1 MYFHLPT
8 KIYCGKDCFHQLTD
22 LEESNIMICADPFL
36 KENAILQEV
45 VEKLRSLGKKVTLY
59 MDIIPD
65 APMSKI
71 QEMMEVLQ
79 AEEAQVLVAIGGGS
93 ALDATKS
100 ARYFYEKIF
109 AKRLPLIAV
118 PTTSGTGSEVTSYV
132 VIKDDATGKKT
143 PVADERILPDVAIL
157 DPVCVE
163 SMPASVAR
171 DTGLDVLTHAI
182 EAFVSKSSNLL
193 TDTYALKAIDIVLGK
208 LKKGI
213 VDQDMEA
220 KVQMHYASTMA
231 GIAFGQSGL
240 GINHSLAHAV
250 GGKFSIPHGR
260 INGILLPYVMEFHAS
275 RQEGIY
281 DEIFQSLG
289 IEGFSPDRRLKNFLR
304 ELRKLRKDLGLPD
317 SIRDAKVGE
326 GDFKQA
332 LDHLASLAL
341 KDPCTD
347 SSPVPVTKEDL
358 KQILEAAYFGQA
370 RKTVYASSVIGRPS
384 TSL

>member
-8 KIYCGKDCFHQLTD
+8 KIYCGKDSFHKLTD
-22 LEESNIMICADPFL
+22 LKESNIMICADPFL

-45 VEKLRSLGKKVTLY
+45 VQKLKSLGKKVTLY

-71 QEMMEVLQ
+71 QEIMETIQ
-79 AEEAQVLVAIGGGS
+79 KEEVQVLVAIGGGS

-100 ARYFYEKIF
+100 ARFFYEKIF
-109 AKRLPLIAV
+109 EYRLPLIAV

-132 VIKDDATGKKT
+132 VIKDDKTSKKT
-143 PVADERILPDVAIL
+143 PVVDERILPDVAIL
-157 DPVCVE
+157 DPACVE
-163 SMPASVAR
+163 TMPSSVAR

-182 EAFVSKSSNLL
+182 EAFVSKPSNLL
-193 TDTYALKAIDIVLGK
+193 TDTYAQKAIELVFSK

-213 VDQDMEA
+213 VDHDPEA

-260 INGILLPYVMEFHAS
+260 INGILLPYVMEFHAY
-275 RQEGIY
+275 RQEGLY
-281 DEIFQSLG
+281 DEIFQNLG
-289 IEGFSPDRRLKNFLR
+289 IEGFSADRRLKNFIR
-304 ELRKLRKDLGLPD
+304 ELKKLRKDLDLPD
-317 SIRDAKVGE
+317 TIREAKVAE
-326 GDFKQA
+326 EDFKQA
-332 LDHLASLAL
+332 LDYLVNLAL
-341 KDPCTD
+341 NDPCTETN
-347 SSPVPVTKEDL
+347 PVLVTREDL
-358 KQILEAAYFGQA
+358 REILENAYYGHS
-370 RKTVYASSVIGRPS
+370 RKKVYASSVIGRPS
-384 TSL
+384 F